1 MDLCVCEDDGCRVLV
16 PEDYPEDSLKFMKRF
31 DIKLF
36 KFPLEGNKVR
46 TKIWIETQEPFT
58 EIPEEMVIQMMHI
71 ILGTF
76 YSFFRS

>member
-1 MDLCVCEDDGCRVLV
+1 MPNDSFCRVLV

-46 TKIWIETQEPFT
+46 VIIEIETQEPFT
-58 EIPEEMVIQMMHI
+58 EIPEDMVIQMMHI
-71 ILGTF
+71 ILGILF
-76 YSFFRS
+76 WFICK

>member
-1 MDLCVCEDDGCRVLV
+1 MDLCVCENDGCRVLV

-46 TKIWIETQEPFT
+46 TKI
-58 EIPEEMVIQMMHI
+58 
-71 ILGTF
+71 
-76 YSFFRS
+76 